1 MRQVLGVAL
10 LLNCALLLAGCQT
23 AGRQAGAERLAA
35 EHDTQCRSWGHQ
47 KSSAGYA
54 QCRQTLYLEEQ
65 KRIQASVAYMNG
77 LQNRQPVTL
86 QIDQS
91 PQRSPI
97 HCTSTINSGIGQTNC
112 Y

>member
-1 MRQVLGVAL
+1 MSRLAGFAL
-10 LLNCALLLAGCQT
+10 LVNCAMLLAGCQT
-23 AGRQAGAERLAA
+23 AGSQASVERLAA

-47 KSSAGYA
+47 KGSTGYA
-54 QCRQTLYLEEQ
+54 QCRQTLHLEEQ